1 MKLKPF
7 RWRAAPTPVP
17 APDVAKP
24 AFAESAPVQ
33 SRPEPASRMYSLM
46 LPSFTDRK

>member
-24 AFAESAPVQ
+24 AFAESAPAHT
-33 SRPEPASRMYSLM
+33 RPGSPSRMYSLM
-46 LPSFTDRK
+46 LPSFTDRR